1 VPTFRELGFPDITEK
16 SWFVLFTRS
25 DTPKPIIDKLRS
37 VFADV
42 VATPEFAQALKTISM
57 EPLKTTYEKFTDDMK
72 TTSEQLAREQ
82 IEFKIEK
89 Q

>member
-1 VPTFRELGFPDITEK
+1 
-16 SWFVLFTRS
+16 
-25 DTPKPIIDKLRS
+25 
-37 VFADV
+37 
-42 VATPEFAQALKTISM
+42 M
-57 EPLKTTYEKFTDDMK
+57 EPLKTTYDKFTDDMK

>member
-1 VPTFRELGFPDITEK
+1 
-16 SWFVLFTRS
+16 VLFARS
-25 DTPKPIIDKLRS
+25 DVPKPIIDKLRS

-42 VATPEFAQALKTISM
+42 VATPEFAASLKTIAM
-57 EPLKTTYEKFTDDMK
+57 EPLKTTYDKFTADLK
-72 TTSEQLAREQ
+72 TESEKLAKEQ